1 MAILKVAIIG
11 ASAKGRAGIS
21 AIAGLQ
27 DKYQLVAI
35 CILTVIPQIRGFADK
50 SFIALLS

>member
-21 AIAGLQ
+21 AIAELQ

-35 CILTVIPQIRGFADK
+35 CDIDCYSTNSWIC
-50 SFIALLS
+50 